1 MIAAATVHYNI
12 YLEYSLRE
20 ADVIKKKFFIFSFLY
35 EKNSNNFN
43 IFVFLGLI
51 SSLSVTIN

>member
-20 ADVIKKKFFIFSFLY
+20 ADVLKKSSVYLVFFMKKK
-35 EKNSNNFN
+35 SNNFN
-43 IFVFLGLI
+43 NFVFLGLI